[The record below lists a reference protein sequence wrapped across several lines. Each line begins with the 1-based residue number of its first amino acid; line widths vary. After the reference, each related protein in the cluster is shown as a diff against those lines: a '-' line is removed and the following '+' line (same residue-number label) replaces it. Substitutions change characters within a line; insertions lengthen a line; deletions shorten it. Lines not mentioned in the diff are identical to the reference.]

1 MTLARP
7 NYKETVNVVDANNA
21 DIITVLEKNFPV
33 AVGQTKDFAKKFK
46 SGSAGEAALKVWDF
60 VKRNIKYQ
68 RDDDEKQAIRLPN
81 RFVND
86 RTGDCKSYALFIA
99 SVLQNLGYTV
109 AFRYTSYNRNNPKP
123 SHVYVYLPDDGIVV
137 DGVYNYFNKEKPFV
151 YKYDHTMVNESINM
165 EVVTLSDNVGINAS
179 LIRAYKRSKKGSLRQ
194 RLLANEIARKSNRRY
209 KPVSESLLKQKIKLV
224 SPGSSDYILAM
235 KELDAQG
242 VYEVDGINGIGK
254 IRVKKFLKK
263 VGKGIK
269 KTVKKVG
276 KAAGNV
282 VKEAGKA
289 IKKVGLA
296 VPRNAFLS
304 LVRLNVRGLAT
315 NLDYSL
321 ANNRSALL
329 GKWKKLGGKS
339 SALINSVNAG
349 KKKKRIFGIEDADF
363 DGLGIEPGSSTAALI
378 ASAAPILIGLAVFL
392 KAVKKGDKS
401 SATDILQ
408 AAEGAGVDFNQAA
421 ELLATGQASYENG
434 YSDEPG
440 DGGSADDNGGG
451 LPPADGGGSGAS
463 FSPSPGLLLGAGLL
477 VAVIAS
483 NKN

>member
-1 MTLARP
+1 MLARP

-46 SGSAGEAALKVWDF
+46 SASAGEAALKVWDF

-137 DGVYNYFNKEKPFV
+137 DGVYNYFNKEKPYV
-151 YKYDHTMVNESINM
+151 YKYDHVMANESINM

-296 VPRNAFLS
+296 APRNAFLS
-304 LVRLNVRGLAT
+304 LVRLNVRNMA
-315 NLDYSL
+315 
-321 ANNRSALL
+321 RALKAQL
-329 GKWKKLGGKS
+329 GGNSSKMFSTWRKLGGKE
-339 SALINSVNAG
+339 SALRNAINVGANKKSIGDLNGIGSISV
-349 KKKKRIFGIEDADF
+349 
-363 DGLGIEPGSSTAALI
+363 AL
-378 ASAAPILIGLAVFL
+378 ASAAPILIAMAVFL
-392 KAVKKGDKS
+392 KSVKKGDTT

-421 ELLATGQASYENG
+421 ELLATGQAAYENG

-451 LPPADGGGSGAS
+451 LPPADGGGSDAS

>member
-1 MTLARP
+1 MLASP
-7 NYKETVNVVDANNA
+7 NFKETVNVVDANNA

-137 DGVYNYFNKEKPFV
+137 DGVYNYFNKEKPYV
-151 YKYDHTMVNESINM
+151 YKYDHVMANESINM

-276 KAAGNV
+276 QV
-282 VKEAGKA
+282 VKKYNPAFIAG
-289 IKKVGLA
+289 
-296 VPRNAFLS
+296 RNAFLG
-304 LVRLNVRGLAT
+304 LVKINARNMARTLKGHLESNPG
-315 NLDYSL
+315 
-321 ANNRSALL
+321 ALFS
-329 GKWKKLGGKS
+329 KWKKLGGS
-339 SALINSVNAG
+339 TTALRNAINTGANKKPIGYLNGIGDLSV
-349 KKKKRIFGIEDADF
+349 
-363 DGLGIEPGSSTAALI
+363 AL
-378 ASAAPILIGLAVFL
+378 ASAAPILIAMAVFL
-392 KAVKKGDKS
+392 KSVKKGDTT

-421 ELLATGQASYENG
+421 ELLATGQAAYENG
-434 YSDEPG
+434 YTDKPG
-440 DGGSADDNGGG
+440 DSGSDNGSDSD
-451 LPPADGGGSGAS
+451 LIPADGGGYDAS

>member
-1 MTLARP
+1 MLARP

-21 DIITVLEKNFPV
+21 DIITVLEKNFSV
-33 AVGQTKDFAKKFK
+33 AVGQTKDFSKKFK
-46 SGSAGEAALKVWDF
+46 SASAGEAALKVWDF

-137 DGVYNYFNKEKPFV
+137 DGVYNYFNKEKPYV
-151 YKYDHTMVNESINM
+151 YKYDHVMANESINM

-179 LIRAYKRSKKGSLRQ
+179 LLRAYKRSKKGSLRQ

-276 KAAGNV
+276 QV
-282 VKEAGKA
+282 VKKYNPAFIAG
-289 IKKVGLA
+289 
-296 VPRNAFLS
+296 RNAFLG
-304 LVRLNVRGLAT
+304 LVKINARNMARTLKGHLESNPG
-315 NLDYSL
+315 
-321 ANNRSALL
+321 ALFS
-329 GKWKKLGGKS
+329 KWKKLGGS
-339 SALINSVNAG
+339 TTALRNAINAG
-349 KKKKRIFGIEDADF
+349 ANKKPIGYLNGI
-363 DGLGIEPGSSTAALI
+363 GSLSIAL
-378 ASAAPILIGLAVFL
+378 ASAAPILIAMAVFL
-392 KAVKKGDKS
+392 KSVKKGDTT

-421 ELLATGQASYENG
+421 ELLATGQAAYENG
-434 YSDEPG
+434 YSDKPG

-451 LPPADGGGSGAS
+451 LPPADGGGSDAS

-483 NKN
+483 KKN